1 MIEHLRTMP
10 IKVLQAEAFR
20 RRAEYFGKKL
30 TFALPGTVS
39 YQDKAFPNRKERFAA
54 VSITGRHCIL
64 RCRHCRGTLLDAM
77 IPAETPEIFME
88 VVKSLRDAGGQGLLL
103 SGGADREGRVP
114 LAPFLPAIRVV
125 KIQAPSF
132 KIIVHTGLL
141 DRETALGLKEAG
153 IDQVLID
160 VIGDDATIR
169 DVYGLDRH
177 AEDYEETLL
186 MLKALGHRIVPH
198 VIIGHHFGEIRGE
211 WRALEMISRVGVE
224 TLVLVLLKSL
234 SGPAAEPMAIPD
246 PEEACRIAAAAR
258 VLNPSLPIRM
268 GCIRPAHP
276 VKARLEKGFIDS
288 GVNTVA
294 HPLQGTID
302 YARDI
307 GLETEF
313 TELCCSLT

>member
-1 MIEHLRTMP
+1 MIQHLRAMP
-10 IKVLQAEAFR
+10 AEVLQAEAFR
-20 RRAEYFGKKL
+20 LRRAHFGKKL

-39 YQDKAFPNRKERFAA
+39 YRDKVFPTRKERFAA
-54 VSITGRHCIL
+54 VSVTGRHCDL

-77 IPAETPEIFME
+77 IPAETPEAFLE
-88 VVKSLRDAGGQGLLL
+88 VARHLLESDGQGLLL

-114 LAPFLPAIRVV
+114 LTPFLPAIRTV
-125 KIQAPSF
+125 KTQAPSF

-141 DRETALGLKEAG
+141 DRETALGLKDAG

-160 VIGDDATIR
+160 IIGDDGTIR
-169 DVYGLDRH
+169 EVYGLDRRV
-177 AEDYEETLL
+177 EDYEETLL

-198 VIIGHHFGEIRGE
+198 IIIGHHFGEIRGE
-211 WRALEMISRVGVE
+211 WRALEIVSRIGIE

-234 SGPAAEPMAIPD
+234 STPSAEPMAIPD
-246 PEEACRIAAAAR
+246 PEEACRIAAASR

-268 GCIRPAHP
+268 GCIRPVHP

-302 YARDI
+302 YAREI

-313 TELCCSLT
+313 TEMCCSLT